1 MRAKPLPIDR
11 TEGKPPEDAEV
22 RDRGFTVAGH
32 ALTAPKPV
40 PGLYLVATPIGN
52 LGDITLRALETLAGV
67 DIIACEDTRITRRLT
82 ERYGITAVLK
92 PYHEHNAALARPK
105 ILEKLSQGASIALVS
120 DAGTPLISDPGFKLV
135 REVCAAGLAVIALPG
150 PSSVLTAL
158 AVAAL
163 PTDRF
168 FFEGFLPPK
177 QTARRARLTELARID
192 ATLVMFESGNRV
204 QETLADLAAIM
215 EGRDGAICRELTKMH
230 EEVTRAPLTDLAQGA
245 DTLETRGEFVLVVG
259 PPPKGAQAMTEEALD
274 DLLRASLARDSVKD
288 AVAHAVE
295 LSGRPRR
302 AVYARALELA
312 RETEK
317 EQDARGDDG
326 ED

>member
-1 MRAKPLPIDR
+1 MRAKTSSNYA
-11 TEGKPPEDAEV
+11 TEGEPGSATRTFSV
-22 RDRGFTVAGH
+22 GGH
-32 ALTAPKPV
+32 VLTAPKPV
-40 PGLYLVATPIGN
+40 PGLYLVATPIGH

-82 ERYGITAVLK
+82 ERYAIAAELK

-105 ILEKLSQGASIALVS
+105 ILERLGQGASIALVS

-135 REVCAAGLAVIALPG
+135 REVCAAGHPVIAVPG
-150 PSSVLTAL
+150 PSSVLSAL
-158 AVAAL
+158 SVAAL

-168 FFEGFLPPK
+168 FFEGFLPAREH
-177 QTARRARLTELARID
+177 ARRARLAELARID

-204 QETLADLAAIM
+204 QDTLADLADIM
-215 EGRDGAICRELTKMH
+215 GGRDAAICRELTKLH
-230 EEVTRAPLTDLAQGA
+230 EEVKRAPISELAEAAGS
-245 DTLETRGEFVLVVG
+245 LETRGEFVLVIG
-259 PPPKGAQAMTEEALD
+259 PPPADAQVMAEGDLD
-274 DLLRASLARDSVKD
+274 ELLRTSLQRDSVKD

-312 RETEK
+312 K
-317 EQDARGDDG
+317 EIRSDDG